1 MTASTRLRSDLL
13 ILILVRS
20 MRPHQVNRT
29 EALVLIVVAVGC
41 FVGAWFSYSGHP
53 VTDSNLY
60 APDIPGWVHLF
71 LFVFIGVIVR
81 LTYIS
86 SRRRRIEKDNGSDA
100 ARKT

>member
-1 MTASTRLRSDLL
+1 
-13 ILILVRS
+13 

-41 FVGAWFSYSGHP
+41 FVGAWFSYSGQP

-60 APDIPGWVHLF
+60 APHIPGWVHLF

-86 SRRRRIEKDNGSDA
+86 SRRRKIEKDNGSDA